1 MDKPMARFDG
11 IVEGDSVQKA
21 SKNKGIEYGLED
33 GNIYDQETI
42 EISTT
47 TVCNTATRKPGR
59 GPQTGKI

>member
-21 SKNKGIEYGLED
+21 SKNKGIEYGPED

-42 EISTT
+42 EISTNK
-47 TVCNTATRKPGR
+47 VR
-59 GPQTGKI
+59 